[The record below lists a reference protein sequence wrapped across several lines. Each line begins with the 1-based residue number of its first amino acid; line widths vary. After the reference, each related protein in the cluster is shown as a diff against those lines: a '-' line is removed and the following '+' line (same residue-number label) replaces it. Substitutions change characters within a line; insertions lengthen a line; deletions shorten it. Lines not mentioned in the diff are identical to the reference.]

1 MIPWV
6 AITGYIFGGFI
17 KVTDIQDQVLYT
29 AAAVEQFFTSID
41 ADWPLVADVETFGT
55 DPANGKL
62 LGLALCSVASP
73 LKPVYIALQWYEFN
87 TSTWRVNNEFELI
100 ITSIKAHLS
109 YCELVGHNYAYDKL
123 WLDTVLKIETSWH
136 ACTRLMWHMAS
147 APSGPKGYGLKD
159 AQIEVL
165 GWDKRGSDEL
175 EAQVQARGGK
185 LKEGGHYLADVG
197 VLGHYACLDGS
208 STAMLYNELK
218 RFFDLYDYWWMLE
231 KMVAYSWLLQVNTTV
246 GIRVDLDRLEKTI
259 ETLQDT
265 KAAYGAAFQEL
276 ASSHITRLERIWRDD
291 RAAKYTLPAAK
302 ERFLSDWSMQKKFN
316 LSSDKDKRELFYTSM
331 GLPVVVETDG
341 GKGSTSLDGLR
352 LAIRDSHKEDLKEL
366 LEIYEEAESC
376 DTLLSSF
383 AKPWLAASTSGRLN
397 PRFNP
402 CGTVSY
408 RLSGFK
414 PYLLNAPFSEY
425 ELMSCL
431 TCDEG
436 WVGLHADFVSV
447 EPAVTAHYSQ
457 DPSLLKVFRD
467 GLGDVYLDL
476 ALTLFPRDEALKAEY
491 NPYLPVTSA
500 VKSEFKKVRDIG
512 KLIHLAVQY
521 TGKEY
526 TVQKNLDY
534 AGYPTTLEEARTM
547 VADYWKHFHKVAVMN
562 ETLFRMFGRK
572 GYLRNAVGRVIRVPT
587 HVDIPMRD
595 GTIWHKEI
603 PRFKDLPSRFIQ
615 SSAHD
620 ILSFWVLIIARKVK
634 EQGLKAKPVIID
646 CHDSTSWQAPQDEI
660 NALEVIF
667 KEALTELNQGIR
679 LSVPVKVE
687 MKRFHTLAGL
697 KGQEDL

>member
-1 MIPWV
+1 MSRN
-6 AITGYIFGGFI
+6 ASQY
-17 KVTDIQDQVLYT
+17 
-29 AAAVEQFFTSID
+29 
-41 ADWPLVADVETFGT
+41 LVADVETFGI
-55 DPANGKL
+55 DPVNGKL
-62 LGLALCSVASP
+62 LGLALCSVDKP
-73 LKPVYIALQWYEFN
+73 LEPVYIALQWYDFN
-87 TSTWRVNNEFELI
+87 KSTWNVNNELELMLS
-100 ITSIKAHLS
+100 SIRDHIQCVMLI
-109 YCELVGHNYAYDKL
+109 GHNYAYDKL
-123 WLDTVLKIETSWH
+123 WLDAVLKIETNWH

-147 APSGPKGYGLKD
+147 APSGPKGYGLKV

-185 LKEGGHYLADVG
+185 LKEGGHYLADIG
-197 VLGHYACLDGS
+197 ILGHYACLDGS

-246 GIRVDLDRLEKTI
+246 GIRVDLNRLEKTI

-265 KAAYGAAFQEL
+265 KAAYGTKFQEL
-276 ASSHITRLERIWRDD
+276 SSAHITRLERIWRDD
-291 RAAKYTLPAAK
+291 RAAKYTLPEAK

-331 GLPVVVETDG
+331 NLPVVVETDG
-341 GKGSTSLDGLR
+341 GKGSTSLDGLKI
-352 LAIRDSHKEDLKEL
+352 AVRDSGKEDLKEL

-397 PRFNP
+397 PRYNP

-414 PYLLNAPFSEY
+414 PYLLNAPFSEH

-467 GLGDVYLDL
+467 GLGDIYLDL
-476 ALTLFPRDEALKAEY
+476 ALTTFPNNKELAEHY
-491 NPYLPVTSA
+491 NPNVPPTKE
-500 VKSEFKKVRDIG
+500 VKKRFEDLRNMA
-512 KLIHLAVQY
+512 KLLHLAIQY

-526 TVQKNLDY
+526 TIQKNLNY
-534 AGYPTTLEEARTM
+534 AGYSTTLDEARTM
-547 VADYWKHFHKVAVMN
+547 VSDYWKHFHKVAIMN
-562 ETLFRMFGRK
+562 ETLFRMFNRK

-587 HVDIPMRD
+587 HIDIAKRD

-620 ILSFWVLIIARKVK
+620 LLSFWVLIIANKVK
-634 EQGLKAKPVIID
+634 SKGISAKPVIID
-646 CHDSTSWQAPQDEI
+646 CHDSTSWQCPKDEI
-660 NALEVIF
+660 ETLEIIF
-667 KEALTELNQGIR
+667 KEALTELNEQVKM
-679 LSVPVKVE
+679 SVPIRVE
-687 MKRFHTLAGL
+687 MKRFNTLAGL
-697 KGQEDL
+697 KGDEE